1 MLIWKVRDVRIPKK
15 ERQERL
21 QQLVKEN
28 PFFTDEDLSK
38 HFKVS
43 VQTIRLDRLE
53 CGIPELRKR
62 LQQVATETMEN
73 KVKSLHTDE
82 VIGDMIDLVLDES
95 AISIFDVTEDHVFQ
109 RNQIARGH
117 HLFAQANSLAVAVM
131 DDALALTAKST
142 IEFLKPVTV
151 GDRVVARATVN
162 KKTVHD
168 KRTTVNVVSM
178 VNQIPVF
185 TGEFHM
191 YRTTDNK
198 QEESQ

>member
-1 MLIWKVRDVRIPKK
+1 MRIPKK
-15 ERQERL
+15 ERQKQL

-28 PFFTDEDLSK
+28 PFYTDEDLSN
-38 HFKVS
+38 HFRVS

-62 LQQVATETMEN
+62 LQLVATETMEN

-95 AISIFDVTEDHVFQ
+95 AISILDVTEDHVFQ

-151 GDRVVARATVN
+151 GDRVVARATVQQE
-162 KKTVHD
+162 TVQE
-168 KRTTVNVVSM
+168 KRTIVEVVSTVNQV
-178 VNQIPVF
+178 PVF
-185 TGEFHM
+185 TGAFYM
-191 YRTTDNK
+191 YRTTDK
-198 QEESQ
+198 QQEEER